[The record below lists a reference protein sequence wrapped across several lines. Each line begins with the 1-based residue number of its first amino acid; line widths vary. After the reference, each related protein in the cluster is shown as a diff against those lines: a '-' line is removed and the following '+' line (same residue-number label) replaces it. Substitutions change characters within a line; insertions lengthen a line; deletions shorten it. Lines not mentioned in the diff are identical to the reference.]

1 MAVAGSRLIKQTLS
15 SPRYPAST
23 VPGAFTIDSPDL
35 AASPERG
42 WINPT
47 VPTGK
52 AIAIPRSDQCSVSGF
67 DGDVAGGAQI
77 HTRISGMRTLWN
89 GQVWIQSLQG
99 DGEMVAHVGQDYS

>member
-42 WINPT
+42 WIND
-47 VPTGK
+47 G
-52 AIAIPRSDQCSVSGF
+52 AHRQSDRDPRSDQCSVSGF